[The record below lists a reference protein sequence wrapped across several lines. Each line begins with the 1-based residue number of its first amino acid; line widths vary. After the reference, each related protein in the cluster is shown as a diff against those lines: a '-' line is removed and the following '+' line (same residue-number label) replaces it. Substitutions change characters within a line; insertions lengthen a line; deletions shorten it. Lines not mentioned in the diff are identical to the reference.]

1 MKRYEM
7 TPALRT
13 GNEMID
19 MEHER
24 IFEEVNALLE
34 ACQTGHA
41 RGHLGEM
48 ADFLAD
54 YVAVHFADEENLQ
67 TEFQYPDY
75 SSHKKFHEWYKR
87 ELKKNLNEVK
97 AVTNSFEALG
107 KINHVIDIL
116 LKHIENEDSRLA
128 KWVQERSRKAEA
140 PARETSTPRKSQF
153 VSGFQPSGGKKEI
166 DLRGLLDVS
175 QLQKRQELFAEATGL
190 ACVITDLSGR
200 YLTKGSG
207 SRTFFSHH
215 ASGRH
220 EGLLEFTEALVLDG
234 FQIGMIIGGAEPGA
248 WDGNGQITQASVSA
262 AGQLFAE
269 TINSWV
275 HEVAA
280 DKKDT
285 GSRSVFHKEAG
296 QVQEAIRQIKSRAKG
311 LEQTATMEKML
322 SLNAAI
328 EAGRA
333 GKAGVGFA
341 VVAEEIGRMANE
353 SAAVYREIQE
363 LVRQVETSMARMEQ
377 SDF

>member
-87 ELKKNLNEVK
+87 ELKKNLNAVK

-220 EGLLEFTEALVLDG
+220 EGLLEFTEALILDG
-234 FQIGMIIGGAEPGA
+234 F
-248 WDGNGQITQASVSA
+248 
-262 AGQLFAE
+262 
-269 TINSWV
+269 
-275 HEVAA
+275 
-280 DKKDT
+280 
-285 GSRSVFHKEAG
+285 
-296 QVQEAIRQIKSRAKG
+296 
-311 LEQTATMEKML
+311 
-322 SLNAAI
+322 
-328 EAGRA
+328 
-333 GKAGVGFA
+333 
-341 VVAEEIGRMANE
+341 
-353 SAAVYREIQE
+353 
-363 LVRQVETSMARMEQ
+363 
-377 SDF
+377 